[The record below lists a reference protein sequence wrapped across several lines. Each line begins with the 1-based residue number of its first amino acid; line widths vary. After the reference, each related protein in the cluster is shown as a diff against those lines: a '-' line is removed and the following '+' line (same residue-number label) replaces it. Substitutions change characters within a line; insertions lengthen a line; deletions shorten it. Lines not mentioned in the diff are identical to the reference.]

1 MAYGLDSFMAASNR
15 VKLHLVLL
23 IGFNVALFL
32 PMIGHGFVVD
42 DFQLLATL
50 AFHPFSFGLT
60 HAHGAFY
67 TPLAWIWYKTDWSL
81 WGMNAFPFAFGD
93 LVIYIANCLLLYR
106 LALTLYQD
114 ESAAGWTALGFT
126 LLFSANPWAAM
137 WIGTRAHILVAF
149 FYLAALNAALW
160 FTRTNRHRFL
170 AGVCVFLLAAGAM
183 FSKEDGITVVLA
195 VAIVIFYEKQL
206 TRTSSFFL
214 FTSFLLLLGA
224 YLWLRAGSGAESID
238 FSEKNYA
245 YHLSFGV
252 FFENLG
258 LNIMRTYGCLG
269 LIATAIALSC
279 YLQTRS
285 LNLSHFSLRDAL
297 LSIALFLVVIAP
309 FLLLEVKLG
318 IYMYL
323 AGACAALLLGAFMRA
338 LNASRRTIRQTRRS
352 FAAAIPVVF
361 IVVMLATRV
370 WSHSYR
376 WMKMADT
383 STAILSQIKA
393 QVPTVH
399 LPATIVLRYSKVDK
413 VHRFPDNFATWT
425 FPSAMQL
432 LYRTPTLKGF
442 LIQESETATVTDR
455 TSAIYFRYVADAES
469 VTVTKT
475 NE

>member
-1 MAYGLDSFMAASNR
+1 
-15 VKLHLVLL
+15 
-23 IGFNVALFL
+23 
-32 PMIGHGFVVD
+32 
-42 DFQLLATL
+42 
-50 AFHPFSFGLT
+50 
-60 HAHGAFY
+60 
-67 TPLAWIWYKTDWSL
+67 
-81 WGMNAFPFAFGD
+81 
-93 LVIYIANCLLLYR
+93 
-106 LALTLYQD
+106 
-114 ESAAGWTALGFT
+114 
-126 LLFSANPWAAM
+126 
-137 WIGTRAHILVAF
+137 
-149 FYLAALNAALW
+149 
-160 FTRTNRHRFL
+160 
-170 AGVCVFLLAAGAM
+170 
-183 FSKEDGITVVLA
+183 
-195 VAIVIFYEKQL
+195 
-206 TRTSSFFL
+206 
-214 FTSFLLLLGA
+214 
-224 YLWLRAGSGAESID
+224 
-238 FSEKNYA
+238 
-245 YHLSFGV
+245 
-252 FFENLG
+252 
-258 LNIMRTYGCLG
+258 MRTYGCLG

-338 LNASRRTIRQTRRS
+338 LNASTRTIRQTRRS

-399 LPATIVLRYSKVDK
+399 LPATIVLRYWKVDK